1 MNTRTPE
8 PARPPEPSRR
18 PRGAFPCQNRP
29 APPPPDGRASLS
41 PDPASPAASAP
52 RTASPPCQ
60 SSLRRRHRPPENAAT
75 LLRGA
80 RTVALALAA
89 LALGV
94 PEMVQAQIVTL
105 VSNSGQA
112 DAGTRQ
118 PGTHTYAQSF
128 DTGSNSYGY
137 NLSSIALD
145 FAAAPTGTGTLT
157 VTVRE
162 DSSGSPSET
171 VRYTLNNPT
180 HSAGLNEFSTQGNT
194 TLNARTTYWVVASYS
209 TTSGGPTWSRTGI
222 SNGVDAGAAA
232 GWVIDAA
239 YKRQTRSFLDGTWSV
254 GAPDRTLQIAVKGTV
269 KTTANNA
276 PTAATT
282 R

>member
-1 MNTRTPE
+1 MPG
-8 PARPPEPSRR
+8 SS
-18 PRGAFPCQNRP
+18 CP
-29 APPPPDGRASLS
+29 APADGRAALS
-41 PDPASPAASAP
+41 QDPASPAASGP
-52 RTASPPCQ
+52 RPASPPCR
-60 SSLRRRHRPPENAAT
+60 SSLRRRLRPPENAAT

-112 DAGTRQ
+112 DVGTRQ
-118 PGTHTYAQSF
+118 PGTHIYAQSF

-162 DSSGSPSET
+162 DSSGNPSDT
-171 VRYTLNNPT
+171 VLNTLNNPT
-180 HSAGLNEFSTQGNT
+180 HSVGLNEFSAQGNRHT
-194 TLNARTTYWVVASYS
+194 
-209 TTSGGPTWSRTGI
+209 
-222 SNGVDAGAAA
+222 
-232 GWVIDAA
+232 
-239 YKRQTRSFLDGTWSV
+239 KRQDDLLGRGE
-254 GAPDRTLQIAVKGTV
+254 LQHHVWRAHLV
-269 KTTANNA
+269 
-276 PTAATT
+276 
-282 R
+282 